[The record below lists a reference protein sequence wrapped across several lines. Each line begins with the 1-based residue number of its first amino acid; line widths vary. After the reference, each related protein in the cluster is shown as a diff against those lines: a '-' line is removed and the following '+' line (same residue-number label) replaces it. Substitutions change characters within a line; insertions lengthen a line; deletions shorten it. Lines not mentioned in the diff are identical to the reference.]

1 MKKVVIPTKLD
12 AVVEK
17 LLSENGNYEV
27 VSDSERD
34 ISAIAADHPDAY
46 ALIVRSEKITAEVI
60 DALPEL
66 KVIIR
71 AGAGYNTID
80 TKYARSKRIY
90 VMNAPGANANAVA
103 EEVIAMILADARHI
117 VAADASTRA
126 GKWEKKKFLGRELT
140 GKTVGIIGLGNI
152 GQLVARRASGFDVN
166 LLGYDPFI
174 SPERA
179 AEINVKV
186 SSVED
191 IFREADYISL
201 HVPETDETRGMVNTE
216 LLELTRPGATIINC
230 ARSGI
235 IDEDAVRTA
244 RQSKEIRF
252 LNDVYPKDEAGDKPV
267 ADIADLLLPHLGAN
281 TQEANFTAARRAA
294 EQLIEFDEKGVTSY
308 IVNRDIPEGLDEA
321 FCDLANTLAKVCRA
335 VNGSSQ
341 LKQIETSFYGSLQP
355 YSKWLLVPIIA
366 GLWED
371 FDSAMTHDEA
381 EAYLEQM
388 GITYVN
394 RVPDPEKSYENS
406 ITLDLTS
413 AADSSTLRVAS
424 VRGTLAEGHPMI
436 SRIGDFDRLYIEPE
450 GHNVVFVY
458 DDRPGVVA
466 AVGTA
471 FAKNNINIEDLRQ
484 PHNEE
489 TGRSIA
495 IVKTNQ
501 AVSDDIV
508 ADIAAEIGADISFYI
523 QF

>member
-17 LLSENGNYEV
+17 LLSENGNYDV

-46 ALIVRSEKITAEVI
+46 ALIVRSEKVTAEVI

-71 AGAGYNTID
+71 AGAGFNTID
-80 TKYARSKRIY
+80 TKYARSKRID
-90 VMNAPGANANAVA
+90 VMNTPGANANAVA

-166 LLGYDPFI
+166 LLGFDPFI

-216 LLELTRPGATIINC
+216 LLELTKPGATIINC

-244 RQSKEIRF
+244 RQSKDIRF

-267 ADIADLLLPHLGAN
+267 ADIR
-281 TQEANFTAARRAA
+281 TC
-294 EQLIEFDEKGVTSY
+294 S
-308 IVNRDIPEGLDEA
+308 
-321 FCDLANTLAKVCRA
+321 C
-335 VNGSSQ
+335 
-341 LKQIETSFYGSLQP
+341 
-355 YSKWLLVPIIA
+355 
-366 GLWED
+366 
-371 FDSAMTHDEA
+371 
-381 EAYLEQM
+381 
-388 GITYVN
+388 
-394 RVPDPEKSYENS
+394 
-406 ITLDLTS
+406 LTS
-413 AADSSTLRVAS
+413 AQTPRRQTSRLPVARPNSSSSLMKKGSPATSSTATSLKDWMKPS
-424 VRGTLAEGHPMI
+424 
-436 SRIGDFDRLYIEPE
+436 
-450 GHNVVFVY
+450 
-458 DDRPGVVA
+458 
-466 AVGTA
+466 
-471 FAKNNINIEDLRQ
+471 
-484 PHNEE
+484 
-489 TGRSIA
+489 A
-495 IVKTNQ
+495 IWPTPSPKS
-501 AVSDDIV
+501 A
-508 ADIAAEIGADISFYI
+508 GP
-523 QF
+523 